1 MPGVPLEDWGSAGS
15 VGMHWEGRLTYT
27 ESLTSTDVRD
37 PVISVLTFA
46 WFEDTGYYGVDWS
59 YAE

>member
-1 MPGVPLEDWGSAGS
+1 MPLEDFGSTGSA
-15 VGMHWEGRLTYT
+15 GMHWEGRLTYT

-37 PVISVLTFA
+37 PVYSVFTFA
-46 WFEDTGYYGVDWS
+46 WFEDTGFYIVNWN